1 MSSLARRTLGP
12 RLLGAASIVAALAVL
27 VAGCGTQTTSTDVW
41 RDPSYVAGPVRNVII
56 FGGRMNETN
65 RRMLEDGF
73 VNALSSRGIRGTA
86 SYTLFPTTPLPDQ
99 PAARDAIQN
108 GGYDGVLVS
117 TMHGVKERM
126 TVEPGVAY
134 GGPFWGG
141 YYGPAWGS
149 AWGPGYVET
158 DTFVKFETTLWDP
171 HGNGK
176 MIWSDVT
183 QTTNPSSAPDFIQS
197 LLKTV
202 IPEMD
207 KAGLL
212 PPSPTGQPVSYA
224 PATSVH

>member
-1 MSSLARRTLGP
+1 MSSHPRRTLVGP
-12 RLLGAASIVAALAVL
+12 GSLGVAIFALAMIA
-27 VAGCGTQTTSTDVW
+27 AGCGTQTTSTDIW
-41 RDPSYVAGPVRNVII
+41 RDPSYVAGPVRNVLI

-65 RRMLEDGF
+65 RRMIEDGF
-73 VNALSSRGIRGTA
+73 VNALTARGVRATA
-86 SYTLFPTTPLPDQ
+86 SYTLFPTSPLPDQ

-108 GGYDGVLVS
+108 GGYDGILVS

-183 QTTNPSSAPDFIQS
+183 QTMNPSSAPDFIQS

-202 IPEMD
+202 VPDMD

-212 PPSPTGQPVSYA
+212 PPAAKGQPVSYA
-224 PATSVH
+224 PATTHQ